1 MVYLIIFIISRFAA
15 HFSAWSCMTALHSAW
30 LTVICCMFAGM
41 AIPWLIIRLA
51 KSLRADKIITKLG
64 LPV

>member
-1 MVYLIIFIISRFAA
+1 
-15 HFSAWSCMTALHSAW
+15 
-30 LTVICCMFAGM
+30 MFAGM

-51 KSLRADKIITKLG
+51 KSLRADKIMTKLG

>member
-15 HFSAWSCMTALHSAW
+15 HFSAWSCMTALHS
-30 LTVICCMFAGM
+30 TVICCMFAGM

-51 KSLRADKIITKLG
+51 KSLRADKIMTKLG

>member
-1 MVYLIIFIISRFAA
+1 MVLYDRL
-15 HFSAWSCMTALHSAW
+15 ALPAW

-51 KSLRADKIITKLG
+51 KSLRADKIMTKLG